1 MVQCRDFCGLE
12 DSRPMTLDV
21 DNASDLTAF
30 DLT

>member
-21 DNASDLTAF
+21 DNPSDLTAF
-30 DLT
+30 LP